1 MKMKLKMNYK
11 ILIKNTKGYTITTL
25 ITLVIS
31 VVFCVFYINSKVSS
45 LERRYVMVN
54 TDAISKQ
61 FLSLIIRANLP
72 DEKYKNLLLVYDKK
86 LSEVINKVSLQNN
99 FVILKKGTVLT
110 ELPDIT
116 ADIQNITFNEL
127 ELDKLLSGRV

>member
-1 MKMKLKMNYK
+1 MKPQMNYK
-11 ILIKNTKGYTITTL
+11 ALLYNTKGYAMTTL
-25 ITLVIS
+25 ITFVIS
-31 VVFCVFYINSKVSS
+31 AIFCVIYVNGKVSS
-45 LERRYVMVN
+45 LETRYVMVN

-99 FVILKKGTVLT
+99 FVVLKKGTVLT

-116 ADIQNITFNEL
+116 TDIQNITFNEL
-127 ELDKLLSGRV
+127 ELDKLLSERV

>member
-1 MKMKLKMNYK
+1 MKPHINYK
-11 ILIKNTKGYTITTL
+11 VLLQNAKGHAITTL
-25 ITLVIS
+25 ITFVIS
-31 VVFCVFYINSKVSS
+31 VVFCMLYVNGRVSS
-45 LERRYVMVN
+45 LEKRYVMVN

-72 DEKYKNLLLVYDKK
+72 DDKYKNLLLVYDKK

-99 FVILKKGTVLT
+99 FVILKKNTVLT

-116 ADIQNITFNEL
+116 TDIQNITFNEL
-127 ELDKLLSGRV
+127 ELDKLLGSGL

>member
-1 MKMKLKMNYK
+1 
-11 ILIKNTKGYTITTL
+11 
-25 ITLVIS
+25 
-31 VVFCVFYINSKVSS
+31 
-45 LERRYVMVN
+45 MVN

>member
-1 MKMKLKMNYK
+1 MKPHINYK
-11 ILIKNTKGYTITTL
+11 VLLQNAKGHAITTL
-25 ITLVIS
+25 ITFVIS
-31 VVFCVFYINSKVSS
+31 VVFCMLYVNGRVSS
-45 LERRYVMVN
+45 LEKRYVMVN

-72 DEKYKNLLLVYDKK
+72 DDKYKNLLLVYDKK

-99 FVILKKGTVLT
+99 FVILKKNTVLT